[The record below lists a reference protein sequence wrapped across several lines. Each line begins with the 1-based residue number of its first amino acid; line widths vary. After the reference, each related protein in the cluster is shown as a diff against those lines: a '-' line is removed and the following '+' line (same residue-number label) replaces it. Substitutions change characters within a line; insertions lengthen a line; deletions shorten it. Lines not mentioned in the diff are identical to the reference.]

1 MLAVLLNF
9 CQLAPEVQNQIS
21 KNLSFNIMVHG
32 YYSYLA
38 YYKYQRLEILA
49 KKPYSKQEH
58 LEQNVSCAKHIN
70 SAVDGK
76 GWYYRK
82 AAEAEECLFPV
93 GRQLR
98 DCLNGSTRNSILSSA
113 VCTHWT
119 IYSATT
125 FLESCR
131 KVVREKWFKKS
142 GSKNLVP

>member
-32 YYSYLA
+32 YYSNLA
-38 YYKYQRLEILA
+38 YYKYQRLEILG

-98 DCLNGSTRNSILSSA
+98 DCLNGSTRNSILSQS
-113 VCTHWT
+113 THCDCNRFS
-119 IYSATT
+119 ILNINECFGLDY
-125 FLESCR
+125 
-131 KVVREKWFKKS
+131 
-142 GSKNLVP
+142 

>member
-1 MLAVLLNF
+1 
-9 CQLAPEVQNQIS
+9 
-21 KNLSFNIMVHG
+21 MVNG

-98 DCLNGSTRNSILSSA
+98 DCLNGSTRNSILSQS
-113 VCTHWT
+113 THCDCSRFSILLIRDMLVERCNRRFGCET
-119 IYSATT
+119 IHPTQKFTSMN
-125 FLESCR
+125 L
-131 KVVREKWFKKS
+131 FKMPCLITQS
-142 GSKNLVP
+142 